1 MNSGNPITVSLTLA
15 ADDATVGAALAAAR
29 GFADRAGLAP
39 GPARRLAIIVE
50 ELMANL
56 VDHAGLGA
64 GDIID
69 LALVRR
75 PDHVVL
81 VLGDPAAPFDPRLAP
96 PPTDLPPHG
105 GAGLALVLAFAQAI
119 DYGRSDG
126 RNRLEVR
133 IAG

>member
-1 MNSGNPITVSLTLA
+1 MNSGNPITATLTLA
-15 ADDATVGAALAAAR
+15 ADAAAVGAALGAAR
-29 GFADRAGLAP
+29 DFADKAGLAP

-50 ELMANL
+50 ELVANL
-56 VDHAGLGA
+56 VDHAGLGVD
-64 GDIID
+64 DIID

-96 PPTDLPPHG
+96 LPTDLPPHG
-105 GAGLALVLAFAQAI
+105 GAGLALVRAFAEGI